1 MVVGEGDK
9 GTARGEQ
16 SVNIYDLERLRQY
29 LRTSRGTA
37 YHIETVRRYRMGS
50 FRLFTPLLIVTDGV
64 NSISFRIDSD
74 PERVLE
80 MLIEIQ
86 EEIKKEQTR
95 KAGSHE

>member
-1 MVVGEGDK
+1 MN
-9 GTARGEQ
+9 A
-16 SVNIYDLERLRQY
+16 SDLERLRQY

-74 PERVLE
+74 PEKVLE

-86 EEIKKEQTR
+86 GEIKKEQER
-95 KAGSHE
+95 EGK